1 MKIKKKNITLEK
13 MKELHEIIDN
23 NNIKRTNNVTDRERI
38 ITKSTSK
45 VKINKENI
53 KKNSKLNKTFF
64 YKKVLPVIITFPIAI
79 SMLTNTLK
87 GISNDGKVTAAISIV
102 VKDAT
107 KNLQQVGIITIEDD
121 GSITI
126 NKNLTEEDYQNIE
139 ISDPSIGEAYAYK
152 KVFEKLKAD
161 PEETNYLAT
170 MMSYDNGNQRY
181 TDWNNFYEQQGL
193 LTSEG
198 NPSIKAFDDQ
208 SKKELLEAYNNGEI
222 NNIIKEIN
230 ISNINK
236 VKVK

>member
-1 MKIKKKNITLEK
+1 
-13 MKELHEIIDN
+13 MKETYKTKDN
-23 NNIKRTNNVTDRERI
+23 SYPKLKNVKEQEKLERMLK
-38 ITKSTSK
+38 KSTSK
-45 VKINKENI
+45 FKIKEENVKENT
-53 KKNSKLNKTFF
+53 KLNKYFF
-64 YKKVLPVIITFPIAI
+64 YRRILPVIITFPIAI

-102 VKDAT
+102 VEDAT

-121 GSITI
+121 GSIKI

-170 MMSYDNGNQRY
+170 MMSYNNDKQRY
-181 TDWNNFYEQQGL
+181 TDWDEFYEVNEL
-193 LTSEG
+193 INEEG
-198 NPSIKAFDDQ
+198 KPSIKVFNEQ
-208 SKKELLEAYNNGEI
+208 SKIELLEAYNKNTI
-222 NNIIKEIN
+222 NDVVKEI
-230 ISNINK
+230 SK

>member
-1 MKIKKKNITLEK
+1 
-13 MKELHEIIDN
+13 MKETYKTKDN
-23 NNIKRTNNVTDRERI
+23 SYPKLKNVKEQEKLERI
-38 ITKSTSK
+38 LKKSTSK
-45 VKINKENI
+45 FKIKEKNVKENT
-53 KKNSKLNKTFF
+53 KLNKYFF
-64 YKKVLPVIITFPIAI
+64 YRRILPVIITFPIAI

-87 GISNDGKVTAAISIV
+87 GISNDGKVTAAITIV
-102 VKDAT
+102 MEDAT

-170 MMSYDNGNQRY
+170 MMSYNNDKQRY
-181 TDWNNFYEQQGL
+181 TDWDEFYEVNEL
-193 LTSEG
+193 INEEG
-198 NPSIKAFDDQ
+198 KPSIKVFNEQ
-208 SKKELLEAYNNGEI
+208 SKIELLEAYNKNTI
-222 NNIIKEIN
+222 NDVVKEI
-230 ISNINK
+230 SK

>member
-1 MKIKKKNITLEK
+1 
-13 MKELHEIIDN
+13 MKEEYKTKDNSYPELKNVKDQEKLEIIL
-23 NNIKRTNNVTDRERI
+23 K
-38 ITKSTSK
+38 KSTSK
-45 VKINKENI
+45 FKIKEKNVKENT
-53 KKNSKLNKTFF
+53 KLNKYFF
-64 YKKVLPVIITFPIAI
+64 YRRILPVIITFPIAI

-102 VKDAT
+102 VEDAT

-170 MMSYDNGNQRY
+170 MMSYNNDKQRY
-181 TDWNNFYEQQGL
+181 TDWNEFYEVNEL
-193 LTSEG
+193 INKEG
-198 NPSIKAFDDQ
+198 NPSIKVFNEQ
-208 SKKELLEAYNNGEI
+208 SKIELLEAYNKNTI
-222 NNIIKEIN
+222 NDVVKEI
-230 ISNINK
+230 SK

>member
-1 MKIKKKNITLEK
+1 
-13 MKELHEIIDN
+13 MKETYKTKDN
-23 NNIKRTNNVTDRERI
+23 SYPKLKNVKEQEKLERMLK
-38 ITKSTSK
+38 KSTSK
-45 VKINKENI
+45 FKIKEKNVKENT
-53 KKNSKLNKTFF
+53 KLNKYFF
-64 YKKVLPVIITFPIAI
+64 YRRILPVIITFPIAI

-102 VKDAT
+102 VEDAT

-152 KVFEKLKAD
+152 KAFEKLKAD
-161 PEETNYLAT
+161 PEETNCLAT

-193 LTSEG
+193 LTNEG

-208 SKKELLEAYNNGEI
+208 GREELLKAYNKGEI
-222 NNIIKEIN
+222 NNIVKEIN

>member
-1 MKIKKKNITLEK
+1 
-13 MKELHEIIDN
+13 MKETYKTKDN
-23 NNIKRTNNVTDRERI
+23 SYPKLKNVKEQEKLERMLK
-38 ITKSTSK
+38 KSTSK
-45 VKINKENI
+45 FKIKEKNVKENT
-53 KKNSKLNKTFF
+53 KLNKYFF
-64 YKKVLPVIITFPIAI
+64 YRRILPVIITFPIAI

-102 VKDAT
+102 VEDAT

-170 MMSYDNGNQRY
+170 MMSYNNDKQRY
-181 TDWNNFYEQQGL
+181 TDWNEFYEVNEL
-193 LTSEG
+193 INKEG
-198 NPSIKAFDDQ
+198 NPSIKVFNEQ
-208 SKKELLEAYNNGEI
+208 SKIELLEAYNKNTI
-222 NNIIKEIN
+222 NDVVKEI
-230 ISNINK
+230 SK

>member
-1 MKIKKKNITLEK
+1 
-13 MKELHEIIDN
+13 MKETYKTKDN
-23 NNIKRTNNVTDRERI
+23 SYPKLKNVKEQEKLERI
-38 ITKSTSK
+38 LKKSTSK
-45 VKINKENI
+45 FKIKEKNVKENT
-53 KKNSKLNKTFF
+53 KLNKYFF
-64 YKKVLPVIITFPIAI
+64 YRRILPVIITLPIAI
-79 SMLTNTLK
+79 SVLTSTLK
-87 GISNDGKVTAAISIV
+87 KISDDGKFINASSIV
-102 VKDAT
+102 MEEAT

>member
-1 MKIKKKNITLEK
+1 
-13 MKELHEIIDN
+13 MKETYKTKDN
-23 NNIKRTNNVTDRERI
+23 SYPKLKNVKEQEKLERMLK
-38 ITKSTSK
+38 KSTSK
-45 VKINKENI
+45 FKIKEKNVKENT
-53 KKNSKLNKTFF
+53 KLNKYFF
-64 YKKVLPVIITFPIAI
+64 YRRILPVIITFPIAI

-102 VKDAT
+102 VEDAT

-181 TDWNNFYEQQGL
+181 TDWNNFYEQQRL